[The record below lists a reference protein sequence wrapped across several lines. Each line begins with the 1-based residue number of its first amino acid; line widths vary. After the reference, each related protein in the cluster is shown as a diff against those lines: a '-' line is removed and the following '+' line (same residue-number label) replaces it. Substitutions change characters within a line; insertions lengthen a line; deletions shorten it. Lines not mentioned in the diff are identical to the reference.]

1 MKQKIKF
8 VKRFMSVVVAAVM
21 VFATV
26 AGIGNFFPNIK
37 SEAAT
42 RQTLYICDI
51 KSGGFSANYAGYT
64 RLSIDGNA
72 GNVNRGC
79 GKGSDEYIWVKT
91 TTDPAQAYTRIWS
104 VWQNNSGTSSS
115 LDGYSVERKTGD
127 LNDGVGSKS
136 GYIYIYATKDRNAG
150 DPISSLGIWND
161 TDKKLQY
168 AGGNSGSSLKSQ
180 NAERVENV
188 DSNWNKIDGD
198 LNKNAGGAYIYLYCK
213 RAPYVIPN
221 DIRITFDGEYH
232 RGYVE
237 SKTSGVSIS
246 YDNTGM
252 YQVGSNTTKYAV
264 SKSGMETAYGTFTNT
279 ITDPYG
285 YDKYTKLE
293 DGLWLG
299 VKNTAETATKDDYS
313 YSETDGLTIK
323 SDKQMIL
330 FGTKSGKVMK
340 GQIKAAGD
348 IDVNLA
354 IRSLT
359 ITRNTQGAA
368 ITVNPAEGKTVTITA
383 YGTNNLTSSGAYA
396 AIQKNGSGKLVLTST
411 TKGTINA
418 TAGNNATYGAA
429 GIGGGTDKTLKVVS
443 NIEINGNVIIKARG
457 SQPSNESY
465 AAYGAAGIGSQYNM
479 PVDGIRI
486 SENADVTAIGAN
498 GAAGIGSGAN
508 ADAANIEIAGG
519 IVNATAGSG
528 TIGSKNIGG
537 AGIGSGAY
545 INDEAKLA
553 SGITIS
559 GGTVIATGGDGGA
572 GIGSGSDVEATEIKV
587 TGGVVKKATG
597 GTDAAGVGSGA
608 NAKVSDIMISGGTVT
623 AVGGANGAGIGSG
636 LAGAASDIYISGNVA
651 VTVTAG
657 TDGAGIGSGKNASV
671 DNINIYL
678 EYAGNLSVD
687 GTENGAGIGS
697 GATDTV
703 SEATNINISNTGFI
717 SIRARGNGAGIGA
730 GLNSETRDINIIGE
744 VVETKGKLIVIAA
757 NGPAIGAYAGD
768 VKNVNVLTDATVNLS
783 AENGIAVG
791 ALNGSSASDITIIGD
806 NICGAKAEDVPVL
819 GTVSNSVLFVGKTY
833 EVYGTATIRKS
844 THIKA
849 GTTLELPSSSKLIIP
864 KDVELVV
871 DPQHD
876 DVLPGALVWA
886 ADSDAQLIINGT
898 LTVKGTMAMD
908 SEYGIIVLNG
918 SLNLEENAN
927 IYGKFFMN
935 GKYTGNGVITKGKNQ
950 TPEEGEIAVYLE
962 LDIDDGVT
970 YNAKGNLAENQLI
983 IDESSLEDTA
993 TGTYA
998 INNIVAHD
1006 GFQIT
1011 DILLDGKSIINDSSY
1026 VTKNQETGE
1035 YNVVLSVS
1043 EYRGETIKFAVKAKS
1058 TVESISI
1065 ERFPNK
1071 TAFAKGAEFD
1081 LNGLK
1086 VVKTYKNKKT
1096 APVDIDKELKVTG
1109 YDMNSVSAQT
1119 VTLQYIADDR
1129 YSDDITASYEIT
1141 VFDFA
1146 GLNKGKTTLT
1156 AGGESFVATD
1166 VDNAEHVV
1174 KFALGKNVGDISA
1187 LKDKIRLQVQ
1197 GFTNS
1202 VGQID
1207 FVSSEVVGQNAVEA
1221 TYVADIYVDKAKT
1234 VVIQYTIVI
1243 TQPTLYY
1250 DLAEAAVAVNG
1261 EYTYDG
1267 TQQTPDKENI
1277 EVTIDGAVVPDDQYT
1292 VEYGENVNAGT
1303 GRLTIKGDGIHTTN
1317 SKEATFTIAKAKLTD
1332 IDALV
1337 RSNEFTVQNDV
1348 KHELQIEFG
1357 EIEGLAAD
1365 EYTVSYKKISDQSN
1379 IVANVSNGVI
1389 TTAYDT
1395 SYSKAG
1401 TAEIAVN
1408 VTIKDSAVNYYADS
1422 ELSHSINVTLT
1433 KYVKGTSITI
1443 TSDSDDF
1450 AWDASAGEY
1459 KVTLYKG
1466 EKIWIDAKLNDG
1478 STDVIDY
1485 KVAEGGEEI
1494 AACDGITISALGKGS
1509 AIITASTGKG
1519 ATTKRIAV
1527 TVLPTTRLE
1536 LTGTETYE
1544 KVFGDSA
1551 FTLDVALKDT
1561 ALESKLSALRYVS
1574 ADPEVAAV
1582 DETGKVTIT
1591 GCGETTI
1598 TVTSYTEERAYTSD
1612 EYVVIIKV
1620 KAPHTKHIKDNG
1632 TRVEPTCEKNG
1643 SITYRCT
1650 ECNEVIDTEELK
1662 ATGHTWD
1669 KGKVTTQPTT
1679 KTEGV
1684 KTYTCSVCKKT
1695 RTEPIA
1701 KLQEPTPE
1709 KPTPVKPT
1717 PEKPIVKLIKK
1728 GDVVSDDSK
1737 AAKVQVISTSKKT
1750 VAYKAPVNKKA
1761 KTVSIPA
1768 TVKIRGKKYKVTQ
1781 IAEGAFKNNKKV
1793 TKVTIG
1799 SNVSKISKNAFN
1811 GAIKLKTVTM
1821 GQNVTEIGA
1830 NAFKGCK
1837 KLKTVKLGK
1846 NVKSV
1851 GKSAFYGCK
1860 KLSSVSLDAKLTKIG
1875 DKAFAKCTAIKK
1887 LTIPKKVSRIGSKA
1901 FYGCKKLKTIT
1912 VKSSKLKK
1920 KTVGKSAFTQ
1930 INKKATIKVPKKKVK
1945 AYKTIFKSAGAAKSV
1960 KIKK

>member
-51 KSGGFSANYAGYT
+51 KSGGFSANYTGYT
-64 RLSIDGNA
+64 RLSIDRKA

-79 GKGSDEYIWVKT
+79 GDNGSDDYIWVKT

-115 LDGYSVERKTGD
+115 LDGYSVEKKTGD

-161 TDKKLQY
+161 MDRKLQY
-168 AGGNSGSSLKSQ
+168 AGGNSGSGLTS
-180 NAERVENV
+180 ENQQEV

-299 VKNTAETATKDDYS
+299 VKSTAETATKDDYS

-323 SDKQMIL
+323 SDKEMIL

-359 ITRNTQGAA
+359 IARNTQGAA
-368 ITVNPAEGKTVTITA
+368 VTVNPAEGKTVTITA

-559 GGTVIATGGDGGA
+559 GGTVIATGGDG
-572 GIGSGSDVEATEIKV
+572 
-587 TGGVVKKATG
+587 
-597 GTDAAGVGSGA
+597 
-608 NAKVSDIMISGGTVT
+608 
-623 AVGGANGAGIGSG
+623 
-636 LAGAASDIYISGNVA
+636 
-651 VTVTAG
+651 
-657 TDGAGIGSGKNASV
+657 
-671 DNINIYL
+671 
-678 EYAGNLSVD
+678 
-687 GTENGAGIGS
+687 
-697 GATDTV
+697 
-703 SEATNINISNTGFI
+703 
-717 SIRARGNGAGIGA
+717 GAGIGA

-983 IDESSLEDTA
+983 IDESSLEDTT

-1146 GLNKGKTTLT
+1146 GLNKEKTTLT
-1156 AGGESFVATD
+1156 ACGESFVATD

-1317 SKEATFTIAKAKLTD
+1317 SKEETFTIAKAKLKN

-1433 KYVKGTSITI
+1433 KYVKGTNITI

-1509 AIITASTGKG
+1509 TIITASTGKG

-1527 TVLPTTRLE
+1527 TVLPTIRLE
-1536 LTGTETYE
+1536 LTGTEAYE

-1551 FTLDVALKDT
+1551 FTLDVALKDA

-1643 SITYRCT
+1643 FITYRCT
-1650 ECNEVIDTEELK
+1650 ECNEVMDIEELK
-1662 ATGHTWD
+1662 AIGHTWD

-1695 RTEPIA
+1695 RTESIA
-1701 KLQEPTPE
+1701 KLKEQ
-1709 KPTPVKPT
+1709 TPVNPT
-1717 PEKPIVKLIKK
+1717 PEKPIVKPIKK

-1799 SNVSKISKNAFN
+1799 SNVSKISKNAFS

-1821 GQNVTEIGA
+1821 RQNVTEIGA
-1830 NAFKGCK
+1830 YAFKGCK
-1837 KLKTVKLGK
+1837 VLTGITLPAKT
-1846 NVKSV
+1846 
-1851 GKSAFYGCK
+1851 
-1860 KLSSVSLDAKLTKIG
+1860 TKIG
-1875 DKAFAKCTAIKK
+1875 DQAF
-1887 LTIPKKVSRIGSKA
+1887 S
-1901 FYGCKKLKTIT
+1901 GCKKLKTIT
-1912 VKSSKLKK
+1912 IKSSKITSKK
-1920 KTVGKSAFTQ
+1920 LSKNAFKGIT
-1930 INKKATIKVPKKKVK
+1930 KVTTIKVPKKKVSSYQK
-1945 AYKTIFKSAGAAKSV
+1945 LFKSKGLSSKV
-1960 KIKK
+1960 KVTK

>member
-64 RLSIDGNA
+64 RLSSDGNA

-293 DGLWLG
+293 EGLWLG
-299 VKNTAETATKDDYS
+299 VKSTAETATKDDYS

-323 SDKQMIL
+323 SDKEMIL

-498 GAAGIGSGAN
+498 GAAGIGSG
-508 ADAANIEIAGG
+508 
-519 IVNATAGSG
+519 
-528 TIGSKNIGG
+528 
-537 AGIGSGAY
+537 
-545 INDEAKLA
+545 
-553 SGITIS
+553 
-559 GGTVIATGGDGGA
+559 
-572 GIGSGSDVEATEIKV
+572 SDVEATEIKV

-608 NAKVSDIMISGGTVT
+608 NAKVSYIMISGGTVT
-623 AVGGANGAGIGSG
+623 AVGGAN
-636 LAGAASDIYISGNVA
+636 
-651 VTVTAG
+651 
-657 TDGAGIGSGKNASV
+657 GAGIGSGKNASV

-678 EYAGNLSVD
+678 EYAGNLTVD

-983 IDESSLEDTA
+983 IDESSLEDTT

-1146 GLNKGKTTLT
+1146 GLNQAKTTLT

-1166 VDNAEHVV
+1166 VDNEEHVV

-1197 GFTNS
+1197 GFTNT

-1277 EVTIDGAVVPDDQYT
+1277 EVTINGAVVPDDQYT

-1485 KVAEGGEEI
+1485 KVAEGDEEI

-1551 FTLDVALKDT
+1551 FTLDVALKDA

-1650 ECNEVIDTEELK
+1650 ECNEVMATEELK

-1701 KLQEPTPE
+1701 KLQEPTP
-1709 KPTPVKPT
+1709 VKPT
-1717 PEKPIVKLIKK
+1717 PEKPIVKPLKK

-1781 IAEGAFKNNKKV
+1781 ISEGAFKNNKKV

-1830 NAFKGCK
+1830 YAFKGCK
-1837 KLKTVKLGK
+1837 VLTGITLPAKT
-1846 NVKSV
+1846 
-1851 GKSAFYGCK
+1851 
-1860 KLSSVSLDAKLTKIG
+1860 TKIG
-1875 DKAFAKCTAIKK
+1875 DQAF
-1887 LTIPKKVSRIGSKA
+1887 S
-1901 FYGCKKLKTIT
+1901 GCKKLKTIT
-1912 VKSSKLKK
+1912 IKSSKITSKK
-1920 KTVGKSAFTQ
+1920 LSKNAFKGIT
-1930 INKKATIKVPKKKVK
+1930 KVTTIKVPKKKVSSYQK
-1945 AYKTIFKSAGAAKSV
+1945 LFKSKGLSSKV
-1960 KIKK
+1960 KVTK

>member
-8 VKRFMSVVVAAVM
+8 VKRFMSVVVAATM
-21 VFATV
+21 VFAMV

-51 KSGGFSANYAGYT
+51 KSGGFGANYAGYT

-279 ITDPYG
+279 IADPYG

-299 VKNTAETATKDDYS
+299 VKSTAETATKDDYS

-323 SDKQMIL
+323 SDKEMIL

-608 NAKVSDIMISGGTVT
+608 NAKVSYIMISGGTVT

-657 TDGAGIGSGKNASV
+657 TD
-671 DNINIYL
+671 
-678 EYAGNLSVD
+678 
-687 GTENGAGIGS
+687 
-697 GATDTV
+697 
-703 SEATNINISNTGFI
+703 
-717 SIRARGNGAGIGA
+717 GAGIGA

-983 IDESSLEDTA
+983 IDESSLEDTT

-1146 GLNKGKTTLT
+1146 GLNKEKTTLT

-1509 AIITASTGKG
+1509 TIITASTGKG
-1519 ATTKRIAV
+1519 STTKRIAV

-1536 LTGTETYE
+1536 LTGTEAYE

-1551 FTLDVALKDT
+1551 FTLDVALKDA

-1650 ECNEVIDTEELK
+1650 ECNEVMDIEELK

-1695 RTEPIA
+1695 RTESIA
-1701 KLQEPTPE
+1701 KLKEQ
-1709 KPTPVKPT
+1709 TPVNPT
-1717 PEKPIVKLIKK
+1717 PEKPIVKPIKK

-1799 SNVSKISKNAFN
+1799 SNVSKISKNAFS

-1821 GQNVTEIGA
+1821 RQNVTEIGA
-1830 NAFKGCK
+1830 YAFKGCK
-1837 KLKTVKLGK
+1837 VLTGITLPAKT
-1846 NVKSV
+1846 
-1851 GKSAFYGCK
+1851 
-1860 KLSSVSLDAKLTKIG
+1860 TKIG
-1875 DKAFAKCTAIKK
+1875 DQAF
-1887 LTIPKKVSRIGSKA
+1887 S
-1901 FYGCKKLKTIT
+1901 GCKKLKTIT
-1912 VKSSKLKK
+1912 IKSSKITSKK
-1920 KTVGKSAFTQ
+1920 LSKNAFKGIT
-1930 INKKATIKVPKKKVK
+1930 KVTTIKVPKKKVSSYQK
-1945 AYKTIFKSAGAAKSV
+1945 LFKSKGLSSKV
-1960 KIKK
+1960 KVTK

>member
-1 MKQKIKF
+1 MKQKIEF
-8 VKRFMSVVVAAVM
+8 VKRFMSVVVTAAM
-21 VFATV
+21 VFAMVT
-26 AGIGNFFPNIK
+26 GIGDFFPKIK
-37 SEAAT
+37 SEAAA

-79 GKGSDEYIWVKT
+79 GADAANDYIWVKT
-91 TTDPAQAYTRIWS
+91 TTDPSQAYTRIWS
-104 VWQNNSGTSSS
+104 VWQEGSGTSSS
-115 LDGYSVERKTGD
+115 LDGYSVEKKTGD
-127 LNDGVGSKS
+127 LNNGAGKKS

-150 DPISSLGIWND
+150 APISSLGIWND
-161 TDKKLQY
+161 TDRKLQY
-168 AGGNSGSSLKSQ
+168 AGGNSGSGLTSEYQ
-180 NAERVENV
+180 QDV
-188 DSNWNKIDGD
+188 DSSWTRIDGD
-198 LNKNAGGAYIYLYCK
+198 LNAHAGGAYIYLYCK
-213 RAPYVIPN
+213 RAPYVTPY
-221 DIRITFDGEYH
+221 DSKADFDGEYH
-232 RGYVE
+232 RGYVLTA
-237 SKTSGVSIS
+237 TSGVSIS

-252 YQVGSNTTKYAV
+252 YQVGSNTTKYTV

-285 YDKYTKLE
+285 YGKYTKLE

-299 VKNTAETATKDDYS
+299 VKSTAAAATKDDYS

-340 GQIKAAGD
+340 GQIKAAED
-348 IDVNLA
+348 INVNLA
-354 IRSLT
+354 IRNLT

-368 ITVNPAEGKTVTITA
+368 ILANPAEGRTVTITA
-383 YGTNNLTSSGAYA
+383 YGTNNLTSAGAYA
-396 AIQKNGSGKLVLTST
+396 AVQKNGSGKLVLTST
-411 TKGTINA
+411 TKGIINA

-443 NIEINGNVIIKARG
+443 NIEINGNVIVKAKG
-457 SQPSNESY
+457 SQPSNASY

-486 SENADVTAIGAN
+486 SGNADVTAIGAN

-519 IVNATAGSG
+519 IVNATGGSG
-528 TIGSKNIGG
+528 TIGSKSIGG

-545 INDEAKLA
+545 INDEAKFA
-553 SGITIS
+553 SDITIS
-559 GGTVIATGGDGGA
+559 GGNVTATGGDGGA
-572 GIGSGSDVEATEIKV
+572 GIGSGSDVEAADIKV
-587 TGGVVKKATG
+587 TGGIVTSATG
-597 GTDAAGVGSGA
+597 GADAAGIGSGA
-608 NAKVSDIMISGGTVT
+608 NAKASDVTVSGGTVT
-623 AVGGANGAGIGSG
+623 AVGGSNGAGIGSG
-636 LAGAASDIYISGNVA
+636 LAGAASGITISGNA
-651 VTVTAG
+651 DVTVTAG
-657 TDGAGIGSGKNASV
+657 TDGAGVGSGKNASV
-671 DNINIYL
+671 DTININL
-678 EYAGNLSVD
+678 EDTGKLIVNGA
-687 GTENGAGIGS
+687 ENGAGIGS
-697 GATDTV
+697 GATDAV
-703 SEATNINISNTGFI
+703 SEATNINISNTGSI

-730 GLNSETRDINIIGE
+730 GLNSETSDINITGQDGQTE
-744 VVETKGKLIVIAA
+744 GKLTVIAA
-757 NGPAIGAYAGD
+757 NGPAVGAYAGD

-806 NICGAKAEDVPVL
+806 NICGATAEDVPVL

-849 GTTLELPSSSKLIIP
+849 GTTLELQSASKVIIP
-864 KDVELVV
+864 KGVELVV

-886 ADSDAQLIINGT
+886 PGSDAQLIINGT

-950 TPEEGEIAVYLE
+950 TPEKGEIAVYLE

-983 IDESSLEDTA
+983 IDESSLENSSL
-993 TGTYA
+993 GTYA

-1011 DILLDGKSIINDSSY
+1011 DIQLEGKSIINDSNY
-1026 VTKNQETGE
+1026 VTKNSETGE
-1035 YNVVLSVS
+1035 YNVLLSVS

-1065 ERFPNK
+1065 ERFPSK
-1071 TAFAKGAEFD
+1071 TAFAKGDTFSLD
-1081 LNGLK
+1081 GLK

-1096 APVDIDKELKVTG
+1096 EPVDIDKELKVTG
-1109 YDMNSVSAQT
+1109 YDMNNVSAQT

-1129 YSDDITASYEIT
+1129 YSDDITAFYEIT

-1146 GLNKGKTTLT
+1146 GLNQKKTTLT
-1156 AGGESFVATD
+1156 AGSESFVATK
-1166 VDNAEHVV
+1166 VDNTEHVV
-1174 KFALGKNVGDISA
+1174 EFALDKNVGDISA
-1187 LKDKIRLQVQ
+1187 LKENINLQTQ

-1207 FVSSEVVGQNAVEA
+1207 FVSSEVIGQNAVEA
-1221 TYVADIYVDKAKT
+1221 TYVADIYVDKAQT

-1250 DLAEAAVAVNG
+1250 DLADAEVTVNG

-1267 TQQTPDKENI
+1267 TQQTPDKEDI
-1277 EVTIDGAVVPDDQYT
+1277 EVTINGTVVPEDQYT

-1303 GRLTIKGDGIHTTN
+1303 GKLTIKGDGIHTTN
-1317 SKEATFTIAKAKLTD
+1317 SKEAAFTIAKSKLTD

-1348 KHELQIEFG
+1348 KHELKIEFG
-1357 EIEGLAAD
+1357 EIEGLSAD
-1365 EYTVSYKKISDQSN
+1365 EYTVSYNKVSDQSN
-1379 IVANVSNGVI
+1379 VVTSVANGVI
-1389 TTAYDT
+1389 TTAYNT
-1395 SYSKAG
+1395 SYSTAG
-1401 TAEIAVN
+1401 TAEIAVV
-1408 VTIKDSAVNYYADS
+1408 VTIKDSAVNYYADT
-1422 ELSHSINVTLT
+1422 ELSHSIKVTLT
-1433 KYVKGTSITI
+1433 KYVKGTNITI

-1466 EKIWIDAKLNDG
+1466 EKVWIEAKLNDG

-1485 KVAEGGEEI
+1485 KIEEGGEQI
-1494 AACDGITISALGKGS
+1494 AACDGNSISALGEGS
-1509 AIITASTGKG
+1509 TTITASTGKG

-1527 TVLPTTRLE
+1527 TVLPTTKLE
-1536 LTGTETYE
+1536 LIGTKIYE

-1551 FTLDVALKDT
+1551 FTLDVALKST

-1574 ADPEVAAV
+1574 ADPEVATV
-1582 DETGKVTIT
+1582 DEDGNVTIT
-1591 GCGETTI
+1591 GSGETTI
-1598 TVTSYTEERAYTSD
+1598 TVTSYTEERAYSSG
-1612 EYVVIIKV
+1612 EFVVTIKV
-1620 KAPHTKHIKDNG
+1620 KEPHTKHIKDNG
-1632 TRVEPTCEKNG
+1632 TRVEPTCEENG

-1650 ECNEVIDTEELK
+1650 ECNEVMDIVELK

-1669 KGKVTTQPTT
+1669 EGKVTTQPTT
-1679 KTEGV
+1679 KAEGV
-1684 KTYTCSVCKKT
+1684 KTYTCRVCKKT

-1701 KLQEPTPE
+1701 KLEEPVNPTPVNPTPVNPTPVNPTPE
-1709 KPTPVKPT
+1709 KPTVKP
-1717 PEKPIVKLIKK
+1717 IKK
-1728 GDVVSDDSK
+1728 GDVVSDDNK

-1781 IAEGAFKNNKKV
+1781 IAEGAFKNNKNV

-1811 GAIKLKTVTM
+1811 GAIKLKTITI

-1837 KLKTVKLGK
+1837 VLTSIKLPTKT
-1846 NVKSV
+1846 
-1851 GKSAFYGCK
+1851 
-1860 KLSSVSLDAKLTKIG
+1860 TKIG
-1875 DKAFAKCTAIKK
+1875 DQAF
-1887 LTIPKKVSRIGSKA
+1887 S
-1901 FYGCKKLKTIT
+1901 GCKKLKTIT
-1912 VKSSKLKK
+1912 IKSSKITSKK
-1920 KTVGKSAFTQ
+1920 LSKNAFKGIT
-1930 INKKATIKVPKKKVK
+1930 KVTTIKVPKKKVSSYQK
-1945 AYKTIFKSAGAAKSV
+1945 LFKSKGLSSKV
-1960 KIKK
+1960 KVTK

>member
-8 VKRFMSVVVAAVM
+8 VKRFMSVVVAATM
-21 VFATV
+21 VFAMV

-51 KSGGFSANYAGYT
+51 KSGGFGANYAGYT

-279 ITDPYG
+279 IADPYG

-299 VKNTAETATKDDYS
+299 VKSTAETATKDDYS

-323 SDKQMIL
+323 SDKEMIL

-608 NAKVSDIMISGGTVT
+608 NAKVSYIMISGGTVT

-657 TDGAGIGSGKNASV
+657 TD
-671 DNINIYL
+671 
-678 EYAGNLSVD
+678 
-687 GTENGAGIGS
+687 
-697 GATDTV
+697 
-703 SEATNINISNTGFI
+703 
-717 SIRARGNGAGIGA
+717 GAGIGA

-876 DVLPGALVWA
+876 NVLPGALVWA

-950 TPEEGEIAVYLE
+950 TPEEGEIAVYLD

-983 IDESSLEDTA
+983 IDESSLEDTT

-1166 VDNAEHVV
+1166 VDNEEHVV

-1197 GFTNS
+1197 GFTNT

-1509 AIITASTGKG
+1509 TIITASTGKG
-1519 ATTKRIAV
+1519 TTTKRIAV

-1574 ADPEVAAV
+1574 AAPEVAAV

-1709 KPTPVKPT
+1709 KPIVKP
-1717 PEKPIVKLIKK
+1717 LKK

-1781 IAEGAFKNNKKV
+1781 IAEGAFKNNRKV

-1799 SNVSKISKNAFN
+1799 SNVSKISKNAFS
-1811 GAIKLKTVTM
+1811 GAIKLKTITI
-1821 GQNVTEIGA
+1821 GKNVTEIGA

-1837 KLKTVKLGK
+1837 VLTGITLPAKT
-1846 NVKSV
+1846 
-1851 GKSAFYGCK
+1851 
-1860 KLSSVSLDAKLTKIG
+1860 TKIG
-1875 DKAFAKCTAIKK
+1875 DQAF
-1887 LTIPKKVSRIGSKA
+1887 S
-1901 FYGCKKLKTIT
+1901 GCKKLKTIT
-1912 VKSSKLKK
+1912 IKSSKITSKK
-1920 KTVGKSAFTQ
+1920 LSKNAFKGIT
-1930 INKKATIKVPKKKVK
+1930 KVTTIKVPKKKVSSYQK
-1945 AYKTIFKSAGAAKSV
+1945 LFKSKGLSSKV
-1960 KIKK
+1960 KVTK

>member
-1 MKQKIKF
+1 MKQKIRF
-8 VKRFMSVVVAAVM
+8 VKRFMSVVVATVM

-51 KSGGFSANYAGYT
+51 KSGGFGANYAGYT

-79 GKGSDEYIWVKT
+79 GKGSNDYIWVKT

-104 VWQNNSGTSSS
+104 VWQSDAGTSSS

-537 AGIGSGAY
+537 AGIGSGA
-545 INDEAKLA
+545 
-553 SGITIS
+553 
-559 GGTVIATGGDGGA
+559 
-572 GIGSGSDVEATEIKV
+572 
-587 TGGVVKKATG
+587 
-597 GTDAAGVGSGA
+597 
-608 NAKVSDIMISGGTVT
+608 
-623 AVGGANGAGIGSG
+623 
-636 LAGAASDIYISGNVA
+636 
-651 VTVTAG
+651 
-657 TDGAGIGSGKNASV
+657 
-671 DNINIYL
+671 
-678 EYAGNLSVD
+678 
-687 GTENGAGIGS
+687 
-697 GATDTV
+697 TDTV

-844 THIKA
+844 IHIKA

-983 IDESSLEDTA
+983 IDESSLEDTT

-1509 AIITASTGKG
+1509 TIITASTGKG
-1519 ATTKRIAV
+1519 TTTKRIAV
-1527 TVLPTTRLE
+1527 TVLPATRLE

-1709 KPTPVKPT
+1709 KPIVKP
-1717 PEKPIVKLIKK
+1717 LKK

-1781 IAEGAFKNNKKV
+1781 IAEGAFKNNRKV

-1799 SNVSKISKNAFN
+1799 SNVSKISKNAFS
-1811 GAIKLKTVTM
+1811 GAIKLKTITI
-1821 GQNVTEIGA
+1821 GKNVTEIGA

-1837 KLKTVKLGK
+1837 VLTGITLPAKT
-1846 NVKSV
+1846 
-1851 GKSAFYGCK
+1851 
-1860 KLSSVSLDAKLTKIG
+1860 TKIG
-1875 DKAFAKCTAIKK
+1875 DQAF
-1887 LTIPKKVSRIGSKA
+1887 S
-1901 FYGCKKLKTIT
+1901 GCKKLKTIT
-1912 VKSSKLKK
+1912 IKSSKITSKK
-1920 KTVGKSAFTQ
+1920 LSKNAFKGITK
-1930 INKKATIKVPKKKVK
+1930 ITTIKVPKKKVSSYQK
-1945 AYKTIFKSAGAAKSV
+1945 LFKSKGLSPKV
-1960 KIKK
+1960 KVTK

>member
-64 RLSIDGNA
+64 RLSSDGNA

-293 DGLWLG
+293 EGLWLG
-299 VKNTAETATKDDYS
+299 VKSTAETATKDDYS

-323 SDKQMIL
+323 SDKEMIL

-608 NAKVSDIMISGGTVT
+608 NAKVSYIMISGGTVT
-623 AVGGANGAGIGSG
+623 AVGGA
-636 LAGAASDIYISGNVA
+636 
-651 VTVTAG
+651 
-657 TDGAGIGSGKNASV
+657 
-671 DNINIYL
+671 
-678 EYAGNLSVD
+678 
-687 GTENGAGIGS
+687 
-697 GATDTV
+697 
-703 SEATNINISNTGFI
+703 
-717 SIRARGNGAGIGA
+717 NGAGIGA

-983 IDESSLEDTA
+983 IDESSLEDTT

-1146 GLNKGKTTLT
+1146 GLNQAKTTLT

-1166 VDNAEHVV
+1166 VDNEEHVV

-1197 GFTNS
+1197 GFTNT

-1277 EVTIDGAVVPDDQYT
+1277 EVTINGAVVPDDQYT

-1485 KVAEGGEEI
+1485 KVAEGDEEI

-1551 FTLDVALKDT
+1551 FTLDVALKDA

-1650 ECNEVIDTEELK
+1650 ECNEVMATEELK

-1701 KLQEPTPE
+1701 KLQEPTP
-1709 KPTPVKPT
+1709 VKPT
-1717 PEKPIVKLIKK
+1717 PEKPIVKPLKK

-1781 IAEGAFKNNKKV
+1781 ISEGAFKNNKKV

-1830 NAFKGCK
+1830 YAFKGCK
-1837 KLKTVKLGK
+1837 VLTGITLPAKT
-1846 NVKSV
+1846 
-1851 GKSAFYGCK
+1851 
-1860 KLSSVSLDAKLTKIG
+1860 TKIG
-1875 DKAFAKCTAIKK
+1875 DQAF
-1887 LTIPKKVSRIGSKA
+1887 S
-1901 FYGCKKLKTIT
+1901 GCKKLKTIT
-1912 VKSSKLKK
+1912 IKSSKITSKK
-1920 KTVGKSAFTQ
+1920 LSKNAFKGIT
-1930 INKKATIKVPKKKVK
+1930 KVTTIKVPKKKVSSYQK
-1945 AYKTIFKSAGAAKSV
+1945 LFKSKGLSSKV
-1960 KIKK
+1960 KVTK

>member
-340 GQIKAAGD
+340 GQIKVAGD

-498 GAAGIGSGAN
+498 GAAGIGSGA
-508 ADAANIEIAGG
+508 
-519 IVNATAGSG
+519 
-528 TIGSKNIGG
+528 
-537 AGIGSGAY
+537 Y

-608 NAKVSDIMISGGTVT
+608 NAKVSYIMISGGTVT

-678 EYAGNLSVD
+678 EYA
-687 GTENGAGIGS
+687 
-697 GATDTV
+697 
-703 SEATNINISNTGFI
+703 
-717 SIRARGNGAGIGA
+717 
-730 GLNSETRDINIIGE
+730 
-744 VVETKGKLIVIAA
+744 
-757 NGPAIGAYAGD
+757 
-768 VKNVNVLTDATVNLS
+768 
-783 AENGIAVG
+783 
-791 ALNGSSASDITIIGD
+791 
-806 NICGAKAEDVPVL
+806 
-819 GTVSNSVLFVGKTY
+819 
-833 EVYGTATIRKS
+833 
-844 THIKA
+844 
-849 GTTLELPSSSKLIIP
+849 
-864 KDVELVV
+864 
-871 DPQHD
+871 
-876 DVLPGALVWA
+876 
-886 ADSDAQLIINGT
+886 
-898 LTVKGTMAMD
+898 
-908 SEYGIIVLNG
+908 
-918 SLNLEENAN
+918 
-927 IYGKFFMN
+927 
-935 GKYTGNGVITKGKNQ
+935 
-950 TPEEGEIAVYLE
+950 
-962 LDIDDGVT
+962 
-970 YNAKGNLAENQLI
+970 
-983 IDESSLEDTA
+983 
-993 TGTYA
+993 
-998 INNIVAHD
+998 
-1006 GFQIT
+1006 
-1011 DILLDGKSIINDSSY
+1011 
-1026 VTKNQETGE
+1026 
-1035 YNVVLSVS
+1035 
-1043 EYRGETIKFAVKAKS
+1043 
-1058 TVESISI
+1058 
-1065 ERFPNK
+1065 
-1071 TAFAKGAEFD
+1071 
-1081 LNGLK
+1081 
-1086 VVKTYKNKKT
+1086 
-1096 APVDIDKELKVTG
+1096 
-1109 YDMNSVSAQT
+1109 
-1119 VTLQYIADDR
+1119 
-1129 YSDDITASYEIT
+1129 
-1141 VFDFA
+1141 
-1146 GLNKGKTTLT
+1146 
-1156 AGGESFVATD
+1156 
-1166 VDNAEHVV
+1166 
-1174 KFALGKNVGDISA
+1174 
-1187 LKDKIRLQVQ
+1187 
-1197 GFTNS
+1197 
-1202 VGQID
+1202 
-1207 FVSSEVVGQNAVEA
+1207 
-1221 TYVADIYVDKAKT
+1221 
-1234 VVIQYTIVI
+1234 
-1243 TQPTLYY
+1243 
-1250 DLAEAAVAVNG
+1250 
-1261 EYTYDG
+1261 
-1267 TQQTPDKENI
+1267 
-1277 EVTIDGAVVPDDQYT
+1277 
-1292 VEYGENVNAGT
+1292 
-1303 GRLTIKGDGIHTTN
+1303 
-1317 SKEATFTIAKAKLTD
+1317 
-1332 IDALV
+1332 
-1337 RSNEFTVQNDV
+1337 
-1348 KHELQIEFG
+1348 
-1357 EIEGLAAD
+1357 
-1365 EYTVSYKKISDQSN
+1365 
-1379 IVANVSNGVI
+1379 
-1389 TTAYDT
+1389 
-1395 SYSKAG
+1395 
-1401 TAEIAVN
+1401 
-1408 VTIKDSAVNYYADS
+1408 
-1422 ELSHSINVTLT
+1422 
-1433 KYVKGTSITI
+1433 
-1443 TSDSDDF
+1443 
-1450 AWDASAGEY
+1450 
-1459 KVTLYKG
+1459 
-1466 EKIWIDAKLNDG
+1466 
-1478 STDVIDY
+1478 
-1485 KVAEGGEEI
+1485 
-1494 AACDGITISALGKGS
+1494 
-1509 AIITASTGKG
+1509 
-1519 ATTKRIAV
+1519 
-1527 TVLPTTRLE
+1527 
-1536 LTGTETYE
+1536 
-1544 KVFGDSA
+1544 
-1551 FTLDVALKDT
+1551 
-1561 ALESKLSALRYVS
+1561 
-1574 ADPEVAAV
+1574 
-1582 DETGKVTIT
+1582 
-1591 GCGETTI
+1591 
-1598 TVTSYTEERAYTSD
+1598 
-1612 EYVVIIKV
+1612 
-1620 KAPHTKHIKDNG
+1620 
-1632 TRVEPTCEKNG
+1632 
-1643 SITYRCT
+1643 
-1650 ECNEVIDTEELK
+1650 
-1662 ATGHTWD
+1662 
-1669 KGKVTTQPTT
+1669 
-1679 KTEGV
+1679 
-1684 KTYTCSVCKKT
+1684 
-1695 RTEPIA
+1695 
-1701 KLQEPTPE
+1701 
-1709 KPTPVKPT
+1709 
-1717 PEKPIVKLIKK
+1717 
-1728 GDVVSDDSK
+1728 
-1737 AAKVQVISTSKKT
+1737 
-1750 VAYKAPVNKKA
+1750 
-1761 KTVSIPA
+1761 
-1768 TVKIRGKKYKVTQ
+1768 
-1781 IAEGAFKNNKKV
+1781 
-1793 TKVTIG
+1793 
-1799 SNVSKISKNAFN
+1799 
-1811 GAIKLKTVTM
+1811 
-1821 GQNVTEIGA
+1821 
-1830 NAFKGCK
+1830 
-1837 KLKTVKLGK
+1837 
-1846 NVKSV
+1846 
-1851 GKSAFYGCK
+1851 
-1860 KLSSVSLDAKLTKIG
+1860 
-1875 DKAFAKCTAIKK
+1875 
-1887 LTIPKKVSRIGSKA
+1887 
-1901 FYGCKKLKTIT
+1901 
-1912 VKSSKLKK
+1912 
-1920 KTVGKSAFTQ
+1920 
-1930 INKKATIKVPKKKVK
+1930 
-1945 AYKTIFKSAGAAKSV
+1945 
-1960 KIKK
+1960 

>member
-64 RLSIDGNA
+64 RLSTDGNA

-115 LDGYSVERKTGD
+115 LDGYSVEKKTGD

-213 RAPYVIPN
+213 RAPYVTPN

-299 VKNTAETATKDDYS
+299 VKSTAETATKDDYS

-323 SDKQMIL
+323 SDKEMIL

-429 GIGGGTDKTLKVVS
+429 GIG
-443 NIEINGNVIIKARG
+443 
-457 SQPSNESY
+457 
-465 AAYGAAGIGSQYNM
+465 
-479 PVDGIRI
+479 
-486 SENADVTAIGAN
+486 
-498 GAAGIGSGAN
+498 SGAN
-508 ADAANIEIAGG
+508 ADVANIEIAGG

-608 NAKVSDIMISGGTVT
+608 NAKVSYIMISGGTVT

-651 VTVTAG
+651 VMVTAG

-671 DNINIYL
+671 DNININL

-730 GLNSETRDINIIGE
+730 GLNSETSDINITGE
-744 VVETKGKLIVIAA
+744 VGETKGKLIVIAA

-864 KDVELVV
+864 KGVELVV

-876 DVLPGALVWA
+876 DALPGALVWA

-983 IDESSLEDTA
+983 IDESSLEDTT

-1166 VDNAEHVV
+1166 VDNEEHVV

-1197 GFTNS
+1197 GFTNT

-1717 PEKPIVKLIKK
+1717 PEKPIVKPIKK

-1837 KLKTVKLGK
+1837 VLTGITLPAKT
-1846 NVKSV
+1846 
-1851 GKSAFYGCK
+1851 
-1860 KLSSVSLDAKLTKIG
+1860 TKIG
-1875 DKAFAKCTAIKK
+1875 DQAF
-1887 LTIPKKVSRIGSKA
+1887 S
-1901 FYGCKKLKTIT
+1901 GCKKLKTIT
-1912 VKSSKLKK
+1912 IKSSKITSKK
-1920 KTVGKSAFTQ
+1920 LSKNAFKGIT
-1930 INKKATIKVPKKKVK
+1930 KVTTIKVPKKKVSSYQK
-1945 AYKTIFKSAGAAKSV
+1945 LFKSKGLSSKV
-1960 KIKK
+1960 KVTK

>member
-64 RLSIDGNA
+64 RLSSDGNA

-293 DGLWLG
+293 EGLWLG
-299 VKNTAETATKDDYS
+299 VKSTAETATKDDYS

-323 SDKQMIL
+323 SDKEMIL

-608 NAKVSDIMISGGTVT
+608 NAKVSYIMISGGTVT

-678 EYAGNLSVD
+678 EYAGNLTVD

-983 IDESSLEDTA
+983 IDESSLEDTT

-1146 GLNKGKTTLT
+1146 GLNQAKTTPT

-1166 VDNAEHVV
+1166 VDNEEHVV

-1197 GFTNS
+1197 GFTNT

-1317 SKEATFTIAKAKLTD
+1317 SKEETFTIAKAKLTD

-1717 PEKPIVKLIKK
+1717 PEKPIVKPIKK

-1837 KLKTVKLGK
+1837 VLTGITLPAKT
-1846 NVKSV
+1846 
-1851 GKSAFYGCK
+1851 
-1860 KLSSVSLDAKLTKIG
+1860 TKIG
-1875 DKAFAKCTAIKK
+1875 DQAF
-1887 LTIPKKVSRIGSKA
+1887 S
-1901 FYGCKKLKTIT
+1901 GCKKLKTIT
-1912 VKSSKLKK
+1912 IKSSKITSKK
-1920 KTVGKSAFTQ
+1920 LSKNAFKGIT
-1930 INKKATIKVPKKKVK
+1930 KVTTIKVPKKKVSSYQK
-1945 AYKTIFKSAGAAKSV
+1945 LFKSKGLSSKV
-1960 KIKK
+1960 KVTK

>member
-8 VKRFMSVVVAAVM
+8 VKRFMSVVVAATM
-21 VFATV
+21 VFAMVT
-26 AGIGNFFPNIK
+26 GIGDFFPNIK
-37 SEAAT
+37 SEAAA

-64 RLSIDGNA
+64 RLSIDRNA

-115 LDGYSVERKTGD
+115 LDGYSVEKKTGD

-213 RAPYVIPN
+213 RAPYVTPN

-279 ITDPYG
+279 IADPYG

-299 VKNTAETATKDDYS
+299 VKSTAETATKDDYS
-313 YSETDGLTIK
+313 YSEADGLTIK
-323 SDKQMIL
+323 SDKEMIL

-486 SENADVTAIGAN
+486 SGNADVTAIGAN

-537 AGIGSGAY
+537 AVFGSGSFFNY
-545 INDEAKLA
+545 YAKLD
-553 SGITIS
+553 SCFTFSVGY
-559 GGTVIATGGDGGA
+559 VIAIGGYGGA

-608 NAKVSDIMISGGTVT
+608 NAKVSYIMISGGTVT

-636 LAGAASDIYISGNVA
+636 
-651 VTVTAG
+651 
-657 TDGAGIGSGKNASV
+657 KNASV

-678 EYAGNLSVD
+678 GYAGNLSVD

-730 GLNSETRDINIIGE
+730 GLNSETSDINITGE
-744 VVETKGKLIVIAA
+744 VGETKGKLIVIAA

-783 AENGIAVG
+783 AVNGIAVG

-806 NICGAKAEDVPVL
+806 NICGEKAEDVPVL

-833 EVYGTATIRKS
+833 EIYGTATIRKS

-864 KDVELVV
+864 KGVELVV

-983 IDESSLEDTA
+983 IDESSLEDTT

-1146 GLNKGKTTLT
+1146 GLNKEKTTLT

-1174 KFALGKNVGDISA
+1174 KFALDKNVGDISA

-1250 DLAEAAVAVNG
+1250 DLAEAAVVVNG

-1317 SKEATFTIAKAKLTD
+1317 SKEETFTIAKAKLKN

-1433 KYVKGTSITI
+1433 KYVKGTNITI

-1509 AIITASTGKG
+1509 TIITASTGKG

-1536 LTGTETYE
+1536 LTGTEAYE

-1551 FTLDVALKDT
+1551 FTLDVALKDA

-1650 ECNEVIDTEELK
+1650 ECNEIVDTEELK
-1662 ATGHTWD
+1662 ATGHRWD
-1669 KGKVTTQPTT
+1669 EGQVTTQPTT

-1695 RTEPIA
+1695 KTESIA
-1701 KLQEPTPE
+1701 KLEEPAQENQKPVTPTAHE
-1709 KPTPVKPT
+1709 KPTVKP
-1717 PEKPIVKLIKK
+1717 IKK

-1737 AAKVQVISTSKKT
+1737 AAKGSG
-1750 VAYKAPVNKKA
+1750 YKHIQEN
-1761 KTVSIPA
+1761 SCI
-1768 TVKIRGKKYKVTQ
+1768 
-1781 IAEGAFKNNKKV
+1781 
-1793 TKVTIG
+1793 
-1799 SNVSKISKNAFN
+1799 
-1811 GAIKLKTVTM
+1811 
-1821 GQNVTEIGA
+1821 
-1830 NAFKGCK
+1830 
-1837 KLKTVKLGK
+1837 
-1846 NVKSV
+1846 
-1851 GKSAFYGCK
+1851 
-1860 KLSSVSLDAKLTKIG
+1860 
-1875 DKAFAKCTAIKK
+1875 
-1887 LTIPKKVSRIGSKA
+1887 
-1901 FYGCKKLKTIT
+1901 
-1912 VKSSKLKK
+1912 
-1920 KTVGKSAFTQ
+1920 
-1930 INKKATIKVPKKKVK
+1930 
-1945 AYKTIFKSAGAAKSV
+1945 
-1960 KIKK
+1960 

>member
-8 VKRFMSVVVAAVM
+8 VKRFMSVVVAATM
-21 VFATV
+21 VFAMV

-51 KSGGFSANYAGYT
+51 KSGGFGANYAGYT

-279 ITDPYG
+279 IADPYG

-299 VKNTAETATKDDYS
+299 VKSTAETATKDDYS

-323 SDKQMIL
+323 SDKEMIL

-498 GAAGIGSGAN
+498 GAAGIGSG
-508 ADAANIEIAGG
+508 
-519 IVNATAGSG
+519 
-528 TIGSKNIGG
+528 
-537 AGIGSGAY
+537 
-545 INDEAKLA
+545 
-553 SGITIS
+553 
-559 GGTVIATGGDGGA
+559 
-572 GIGSGSDVEATEIKV
+572 
-587 TGGVVKKATG
+587 
-597 GTDAAGVGSGA
+597 
-608 NAKVSDIMISGGTVT
+608 
-623 AVGGANGAGIGSG
+623 

-678 EYAGNLSVD
+678 EYAGNLTVD

-876 DVLPGALVWA
+876 NVLPGALVWA

-898 LTVKGTMAMD
+898 LTVKGTMTMD

-1303 GRLTIKGDGIHTTN
+1303 GRLMIKGDGIHTTN

-1527 TVLPTTRLE
+1527 TVLPPTRLA
-1536 LTGTETYE
+1536 LTGTETKE
-1544 KVFGDSA
+1544 QVFGDSA

-1650 ECNEVIDTEELK
+1650 ECNEVMDIEELK

-1701 KLQEPTPE
+1701 KLKEQTPVN
-1709 KPTPVKPT
+1709 PTPVKPT
-1717 PEKPIVKLIKK
+1717 PEKPIVKPIKK

-1768 TVKIRGKKYKVTQ
+1768 AVKIRGKKYKVTQ

-1799 SNVSKISKNAFN
+1799 SNVSKISKNAFS

-1830 NAFKGCK
+1830 YAFKGCK
-1837 KLKTVKLGK
+1837 VLTGITLPAKT
-1846 NVKSV
+1846 
-1851 GKSAFYGCK
+1851 
-1860 KLSSVSLDAKLTKIG
+1860 TKIG
-1875 DKAFAKCTAIKK
+1875 DQAF
-1887 LTIPKKVSRIGSKA
+1887 S
-1901 FYGCKKLKTIT
+1901 GCKKLKTIT
-1912 VKSSKLKK
+1912 IKSSKITSKK
-1920 KTVGKSAFTQ
+1920 LSKNAFKGIT
-1930 INKKATIKVPKKKVK
+1930 KVTTIKVPKKKVSSYQK
-1945 AYKTIFKSAGAAKSV
+1945 LFKSKGLSSKV
-1960 KIKK
+1960 KVTK

>member
-64 RLSIDGNA
+64 RLSSDGNA

-293 DGLWLG
+293 EGLWLG
-299 VKNTAETATKDDYS
+299 VKSTAETATKDDYS

-323 SDKQMIL
+323 SDKEMIL

-587 TGGVVKKATG
+587 T
-597 GTDAAGVGSGA
+597 
-608 NAKVSDIMISGGTVT
+608 
-623 AVGGANGAGIGSG
+623 
-636 LAGAASDIYISGNVA
+636 
-651 VTVTAG
+651 AG
-657 TDGAGIGSGKNASV
+657 TD
-671 DNINIYL
+671 
-678 EYAGNLSVD
+678 
-687 GTENGAGIGS
+687 GAGIGS

-876 DVLPGALVWA
+876 NVLPGALVWA

-983 IDESSLEDTA
+983 IDESSLEDTT

-1509 AIITASTGKG
+1509 TIITASTGKG
-1519 ATTKRIAV
+1519 STTKRIAV

-1544 KVFGDSA
+1544 KVFGDGA

-1582 DETGKVTIT
+1582 DETGKVTIM

-1701 KLQEPTPE
+1701 KLQEPTP
-1709 KPTPVKPT
+1709 VKPT
-1717 PEKPIVKLIKK
+1717 PEKPIVKPIKK

-1830 NAFKGCK
+1830 YAFKGCK
-1837 KLKTVKLGK
+1837 VLTGITLPAKT
-1846 NVKSV
+1846 
-1851 GKSAFYGCK
+1851 
-1860 KLSSVSLDAKLTKIG
+1860 TKIG
-1875 DKAFAKCTAIKK
+1875 DQAF
-1887 LTIPKKVSRIGSKA
+1887 S
-1901 FYGCKKLKTIT
+1901 GCKKLKTIT
-1912 VKSSKLKK
+1912 IKSSKITSKK
-1920 KTVGKSAFTQ
+1920 LSKNAFKGIT
-1930 INKKATIKVPKKKVK
+1930 KVTTIKVPKKKVSSYQK
-1945 AYKTIFKSAGAAKSV
+1945 LFKSKGLSSKV
-1960 KIKK
+1960 KVTK

>member
-8 VKRFMSVVVAAVM
+8 VKRFMSVVVVAVI

-37 SEAAT
+37 SEAAA

-64 RLSIDGNA
+64 RLSIDRNA

-79 GKGSDEYIWVKT
+79 GKGSNDYIWVKT

-104 VWQNNSGTSSS
+104 VWQSNAGTSSS

-213 RAPYVIPN
+213 RAPYVTPN

-279 ITDPYG
+279 IADPYG

-299 VKNTAETATKDDYS
+299 VKSTAETATKDDYS
-313 YSETDGLTIK
+313 YSEADGLTIK
-323 SDKQMIL
+323 SDKEMIL

-486 SENADVTAIGAN
+486 SGNADVTAIGAN
-498 GAAGIGSGAN
+498 GA
-508 ADAANIEIAGG
+508 
-519 IVNATAGSG
+519 
-528 TIGSKNIGG
+528 
-537 AGIGSGAY
+537 
-545 INDEAKLA
+545 
-553 SGITIS
+553 
-559 GGTVIATGGDGGA
+559 A

-608 NAKVSDIMISGGTVT
+608 NAKVSYIMISGGTVT

-678 EYAGNLSVD
+678 EYAGNLTVD

-876 DVLPGALVWA
+876 DVLPGVLVWA

-983 IDESSLEDTA
+983 IDESSLEDTT

-1146 GLNKGKTTLT
+1146 GLNQGKTTLT

-1166 VDNAEHVV
+1166 VDNEEHVV
-1174 KFALGKNVGDISA
+1174 KFALDKNVGDISA

-1250 DLAEAAVAVNG
+1250 DLAEAVVAVNG

-1317 SKEATFTIAKAKLTD
+1317 SKEETFTIAKAKLKN

-1509 AIITASTGKG
+1509 TIITASTGKG

-1551 FTLDVALKDT
+1551 I
-1561 ALESKLSALRYVS
+1561 Y
-1574 ADPEVAAV
+1574 
-1582 DETGKVTIT
+1582 T
-1591 GCGETTI
+1591 GCG
-1598 TVTSYTEERAYTSD
+1598 
-1612 EYVVIIKV
+1612 
-1620 KAPHTKHIKDNG
+1620 
-1632 TRVEPTCEKNG
+1632 
-1643 SITYRCT
+1643 
-1650 ECNEVIDTEELK
+1650 
-1662 ATGHTWD
+1662 
-1669 KGKVTTQPTT
+1669 
-1679 KTEGV
+1679 
-1684 KTYTCSVCKKT
+1684 
-1695 RTEPIA
+1695 
-1701 KLQEPTPE
+1701 
-1709 KPTPVKPT
+1709 
-1717 PEKPIVKLIKK
+1717 
-1728 GDVVSDDSK
+1728 
-1737 AAKVQVISTSKKT
+1737 
-1750 VAYKAPVNKKA
+1750 
-1761 KTVSIPA
+1761 
-1768 TVKIRGKKYKVTQ
+1768 
-1781 IAEGAFKNNKKV
+1781 
-1793 TKVTIG
+1793 
-1799 SNVSKISKNAFN
+1799 
-1811 GAIKLKTVTM
+1811 
-1821 GQNVTEIGA
+1821 
-1830 NAFKGCK
+1830 FKGY
-1837 KLKTVKLGK
+1837 
-1846 NVKSV
+1846 
-1851 GKSAFYGCK
+1851 SA
-1860 KLSSVSLDAKLTKIG
+1860 
-1875 DKAFAKCTAIKK
+1875 
-1887 LTIPKKVSRIGSKA
+1887 
-1901 FYGCKKLKTIT
+1901 
-1912 VKSSKLKK
+1912 
-1920 KTVGKSAFTQ
+1920 
-1930 INKKATIKVPKKKVK
+1930 
-1945 AYKTIFKSAGAAKSV
+1945 
-1960 KIKK
+1960 

>member
-64 RLSIDGNA
+64 RLSSDGNA

-429 GIGGGTDKTLKVVS
+429 GIG
-443 NIEINGNVIIKARG
+443 
-457 SQPSNESY
+457 
-465 AAYGAAGIGSQYNM
+465 SQYNM

-508 ADAANIEIAGG
+508 GDAANIEIAGG

-559 GGTVIATGGDGGA
+559 GGTVIATGGDG
-572 GIGSGSDVEATEIKV
+572 IGSGSDVEATEIKV

-608 NAKVSDIMISGGTVT
+608 NAKVSYIMISGGTVT

-678 EYAGNLSVD
+678 EYAGNLTVD

-876 DVLPGALVWA
+876 NVLPGALVWA

-983 IDESSLEDTA
+983 IDESSLEDTT

-1509 AIITASTGKG
+1509 TIITASTGKG
-1519 ATTKRIAV
+1519 STTKRIAV

-1544 KVFGDSA
+1544 KVFGDGA

-1582 DETGKVTIT
+1582 DETGKVTIM

-1701 KLQEPTPE
+1701 KLQEPTP
-1709 KPTPVKPT
+1709 VKPT
-1717 PEKPIVKLIKK
+1717 PEKPIVKPIKK

-1830 NAFKGCK
+1830 YAFKGCK
-1837 KLKTVKLGK
+1837 VLTGITLPAKT
-1846 NVKSV
+1846 
-1851 GKSAFYGCK
+1851 
-1860 KLSSVSLDAKLTKIG
+1860 TKIG
-1875 DKAFAKCTAIKK
+1875 DQAF
-1887 LTIPKKVSRIGSKA
+1887 S
-1901 FYGCKKLKTIT
+1901 GCKKLKTIT
-1912 VKSSKLKK
+1912 IKSSKITSKK
-1920 KTVGKSAFTQ
+1920 LSKNAFKGIT
-1930 INKKATIKVPKKKVK
+1930 KVTTIKVPKKKVSSYQK
-1945 AYKTIFKSAGAAKSV
+1945 LFKSKGLSSKV
-1960 KIKK
+1960 KVTK

>member
-1 MKQKIKF
+1 M
-8 VKRFMSVVVAAVM
+8 
-21 VFATV
+21 
-26 AGIGNFFPNIK
+26 
-37 SEAAT
+37 
-42 RQTLYICDI
+42 
-51 KSGGFSANYAGYT
+51 
-64 RLSIDGNA
+64 
-72 GNVNRGC
+72 
-79 GKGSDEYIWVKT
+79 
-91 TTDPAQAYTRIWS
+91 
-104 VWQNNSGTSSS
+104 
-115 LDGYSVERKTGD
+115 
-127 LNDGVGSKS
+127 
-136 GYIYIYATKDRNAG
+136 
-150 DPISSLGIWND
+150 
-161 TDKKLQY
+161 
-168 AGGNSGSSLKSQ
+168 
-180 NAERVENV
+180 
-188 DSNWNKIDGD
+188 
-198 LNKNAGGAYIYLYCK
+198 
-213 RAPYVIPN
+213 IPN

-279 ITDPYG
+279 IADPYG

-299 VKNTAETATKDDYS
+299 VKSTAETATKDDYS

-323 SDKQMIL
+323 SDKEMIL
-330 FGTKSGKVMK
+330 FGTISGKVMK

-608 NAKVSDIMISGGTVT
+608 NAKVSYIMISGGTVT
-623 AVGGANGAGIGSG
+623 AVGRAN
-636 LAGAASDIYISGNVA
+636 
-651 VTVTAG
+651 
-657 TDGAGIGSGKNASV
+657 GAGIGSGKNASV

-983 IDESSLEDTA
+983 IDESSLEDTT

-1011 DILLDGKSIINDSSY
+1011 DILLDGKSIINDRQLCY
-1026 VTKNQETGE
+1026 K
-1035 YNVVLSVS
+1035 
-1043 EYRGETIKFAVKAKS
+1043 
-1058 TVESISI
+1058 ESGNRRVQCSI
-1065 ERFPNK
+1065 
-1071 TAFAKGAEFD
+1071 
-1081 LNGLK
+1081 
-1086 VVKTYKNKKT
+1086 
-1096 APVDIDKELKVTG
+1096 I
-1109 YDMNSVSAQT
+1109 
-1119 VTLQYIADDR
+1119 
-1129 YSDDITASYEIT
+1129 
-1141 VFDFA
+1141 
-1146 GLNKGKTTLT
+1146 
-1156 AGGESFVATD
+1156 
-1166 VDNAEHVV
+1166 
-1174 KFALGKNVGDISA
+1174 
-1187 LKDKIRLQVQ
+1187 
-1197 GFTNS
+1197 
-1202 VGQID
+1202 
-1207 FVSSEVVGQNAVEA
+1207 
-1221 TYVADIYVDKAKT
+1221 
-1234 VVIQYTIVI
+1234 
-1243 TQPTLYY
+1243 
-1250 DLAEAAVAVNG
+1250 
-1261 EYTYDG
+1261 
-1267 TQQTPDKENI
+1267 
-1277 EVTIDGAVVPDDQYT
+1277 
-1292 VEYGENVNAGT
+1292 
-1303 GRLTIKGDGIHTTN
+1303 GI
-1317 SKEATFTIAKAKLTD
+1317 
-1332 IDALV
+1332 
-1337 RSNEFTVQNDV
+1337 
-1348 KHELQIEFG
+1348 
-1357 EIEGLAAD
+1357 
-1365 EYTVSYKKISDQSN
+1365 
-1379 IVANVSNGVI
+1379 
-1389 TTAYDT
+1389 
-1395 SYSKAG
+1395 
-1401 TAEIAVN
+1401 
-1408 VTIKDSAVNYYADS
+1408 
-1422 ELSHSINVTLT
+1422 
-1433 KYVKGTSITI
+1433 
-1443 TSDSDDF
+1443 
-1450 AWDASAGEY
+1450 
-1459 KVTLYKG
+1459 
-1466 EKIWIDAKLNDG
+1466 
-1478 STDVIDY
+1478 
-1485 KVAEGGEEI
+1485 
-1494 AACDGITISALGKGS
+1494 
-1509 AIITASTGKG
+1509 
-1519 ATTKRIAV
+1519 
-1527 TVLPTTRLE
+1527 
-1536 LTGTETYE
+1536 
-1544 KVFGDSA
+1544 
-1551 FTLDVALKDT
+1551 
-1561 ALESKLSALRYVS
+1561 
-1574 ADPEVAAV
+1574 
-1582 DETGKVTIT
+1582 
-1591 GCGETTI
+1591 
-1598 TVTSYTEERAYTSD
+1598 
-1612 EYVVIIKV
+1612 
-1620 KAPHTKHIKDNG
+1620 
-1632 TRVEPTCEKNG
+1632 
-1643 SITYRCT
+1643 
-1650 ECNEVIDTEELK
+1650 
-1662 ATGHTWD
+1662 
-1669 KGKVTTQPTT
+1669 
-1679 KTEGV
+1679 
-1684 KTYTCSVCKKT
+1684 
-1695 RTEPIA
+1695 
-1701 KLQEPTPE
+1701 
-1709 KPTPVKPT
+1709 
-1717 PEKPIVKLIKK
+1717 
-1728 GDVVSDDSK
+1728 
-1737 AAKVQVISTSKKT
+1737 
-1750 VAYKAPVNKKA
+1750 
-1761 KTVSIPA
+1761 
-1768 TVKIRGKKYKVTQ
+1768 
-1781 IAEGAFKNNKKV
+1781 
-1793 TKVTIG
+1793 
-1799 SNVSKISKNAFN
+1799 
-1811 GAIKLKTVTM
+1811 
-1821 GQNVTEIGA
+1821 
-1830 NAFKGCK
+1830 
-1837 KLKTVKLGK
+1837 
-1846 NVKSV
+1846 
-1851 GKSAFYGCK
+1851 
-1860 KLSSVSLDAKLTKIG
+1860 
-1875 DKAFAKCTAIKK
+1875 
-1887 LTIPKKVSRIGSKA
+1887 
-1901 FYGCKKLKTIT
+1901 
-1912 VKSSKLKK
+1912 
-1920 KTVGKSAFTQ
+1920 
-1930 INKKATIKVPKKKVK
+1930 
-1945 AYKTIFKSAGAAKSV
+1945 
-1960 KIKK
+1960 

>member
-1 MKQKIKF
+1 
-8 VKRFMSVVVAAVM
+8 MSVVVAATM
-21 VFATV
+21 VFAMVT
-26 AGIGNFFPNIK
+26 GIGDFFPNIK
-37 SEAAT
+37 SEAAA

-64 RLSIDGNA
+64 RLSIDRNA

-79 GKGSDEYIWVKT
+79 GKGSNDYIWVKT

-136 GYIYIYATKDRNAG
+136 GYIYVYATKDRNAG
-150 DPISSLGIWND
+150 DPISSLGIWN
-161 TDKKLQY
+161 TDDRKLQY
-168 AGGNSGSSLKSQ
+168 AGGNSGSGLTS
-180 NAERVENV
+180 ENQQEV

-221 DIRITFDGEYH
+221 DIRLNFDGEYH

-279 ITDPYG
+279 IADPYG

-299 VKNTAETATKDDYS
+299 VKSTAETATKDDYS

-323 SDKQMIL
+323 SDKEMIL

-572 GIGSGSDVEATEIKV
+572 GIGSG
-587 TGGVVKKATG
+587 
-597 GTDAAGVGSGA
+597 
-608 NAKVSDIMISGGTVT
+608 
-623 AVGGANGAGIGSG
+623 
-636 LAGAASDIYISGNVA
+636 
-651 VTVTAG
+651 
-657 TDGAGIGSGKNASV
+657 KNASV

-678 EYAGNLSVD
+678 GYAGNLSVD

-730 GLNSETRDINIIGE
+730 GLNSETSDINITGE
-744 VVETKGKLIVIAA
+744 VGETKGKLIVIAA

-783 AENGIAVG
+783 AVNGIAVG

-806 NICGAKAEDVPVL
+806 NICGEKAEDVPVL

-833 EVYGTATIRKS
+833 EIYGTATIRKS

-864 KDVELVV
+864 KGVELVV

-983 IDESSLEDTA
+983 IDESSLEDTT

-1146 GLNKGKTTLT
+1146 GLNKEKTTLT

-1174 KFALGKNVGDISA
+1174 KFALDKNVGDISA

-1250 DLAEAAVAVNG
+1250 DLAEAAVVVNG

-1317 SKEATFTIAKAKLTD
+1317 SKEETFTIAKAKLKN

-1509 AIITASTGKG
+1509 TIITASTGKG

-1620 KAPHTKHIKDNG
+1620 KAPHTQHIKDNG

-1650 ECNEVIDTEELK
+1650 ECNEIVDTEELK
-1662 ATGHTWD
+1662 ATGHKWD
-1669 KGKVTTQPTT
+1669 EGQVTTQPTT

-1695 RTEPIA
+1695 KTESIA
-1701 KLQEPTPE
+1701 KLEEPTPVEPAPTNPTPVTPTTPE
-1709 KPTPVKPT
+1709 KPTVKPVKN
-1717 PEKPIVKLIKK
+1717 
-1728 GDVVSDDSK
+1728 GDVITDDSK

-1768 TVKIRGKKYKVTQ
+1768 TVKIRGTKYKVTQ

-1799 SNVSKISKNAFN
+1799 SNVSKISKNAFS
-1811 GAIKLKTVTM
+1811 GAAKLKTITI
-1821 GQNVTEIGA
+1821 GKNVTEIGA
-1830 NAFKGCK
+1830 YAFKGCK
-1837 KLKTVKLGK
+1837 VLTGITLPAKT
-1846 NVKSV
+1846 
-1851 GKSAFYGCK
+1851 
-1860 KLSSVSLDAKLTKIG
+1860 TKIG
-1875 DKAFAKCTAIKK
+1875 DQAF
-1887 LTIPKKVSRIGSKA
+1887 S
-1901 FYGCKKLKTIT
+1901 GCKKLKTIT
-1912 VKSSKLKK
+1912 IKSSKITSKK
-1920 KTVGKSAFTQ
+1920 LSKNAFKGIT
-1930 INKKATIKVPKKKVK
+1930 KVTTIKVPKKKVSSYQK
-1945 AYKTIFKSAGAAKSV
+1945 LFKSKGLSSKV
-1960 KIKK
+1960 KVTK

>member
-8 VKRFMSVVVAAVM
+8 VKRFMSVVVAATM
-21 VFATV
+21 VFAMVT
-26 AGIGNFFPNIK
+26 GIGDFFPNIK
-37 SEAAT
+37 SEAAA

-79 GKGSDEYIWVKT
+79 GKGSNDYIWVKT

-104 VWQNNSGTSSS
+104 VWQSDAGTSSS

-136 GYIYIYATKDRNAG
+136 GYIYVYATKDRNAG
-150 DPISSLGIWND
+150 DPISSFGIWN
-161 TDKKLQY
+161 TDDRKLQY
-168 AGGNSGSSLKSQ
+168 AGGNSGSGLTSEYQ
-180 NAERVENV
+180 QEV

-279 ITDPYG
+279 IADPYG

-299 VKNTAETATKDDYS
+299 VKSTAETATKDDYS

-323 SDKQMIL
+323 SDKEMIL

-429 GIGGGTDKTLKVVS
+429 GIG
-443 NIEINGNVIIKARG
+443 
-457 SQPSNESY
+457 
-465 AAYGAAGIGSQYNM
+465 SQYNM

-528 TIGSKNIGG
+528 TIGSKNIG
-537 AGIGSGAY
+537 
-545 INDEAKLA
+545 
-553 SGITIS
+553 
-559 GGTVIATGGDGGA
+559 
-572 GIGSGSDVEATEIKV
+572 
-587 TGGVVKKATG
+587 
-597 GTDAAGVGSGA
+597 
-608 NAKVSDIMISGGTVT
+608 
-623 AVGGANGAGIGSG
+623 
-636 LAGAASDIYISGNVA
+636 
-651 VTVTAG
+651 
-657 TDGAGIGSGKNASV
+657 
-671 DNINIYL
+671 
-678 EYAGNLSVD
+678 
-687 GTENGAGIGS
+687 
-697 GATDTV
+697 
-703 SEATNINISNTGFI
+703 
-717 SIRARGNGAGIGA
+717 GA

-983 IDESSLEDTA
+983 IDESSLEDTT

-1146 GLNKGKTTLT
+1146 GLNKEKTTLT

-1317 SKEATFTIAKAKLTD
+1317 SKEETFTIAKAKLKN

-1433 KYVKGTSITI
+1433 KYVKGTNITI

-1485 KVAEGGEEI
+1485 KVAEGGKEI

-1509 AIITASTGKG
+1509 TIITASTGKG

-1536 LTGTETYE
+1536 LIGTETYE

-1650 ECNEVIDTEELK
+1650 ECNEVMDIEELK

-1695 RTEPIA
+1695 KTESIA
-1701 KLQEPTPE
+1701 KLEE
-1709 KPTPVKPT
+1709 PTPVKPT
-1717 PEKPIVKLIKK
+1717 PEKPIVKPIRK

-1799 SNVSKISKNAFN
+1799 SNVSKISKNAFS
-1811 GAIKLKTVTM
+1811 GAAKLKTITI
-1821 GQNVTEIGA
+1821 GKNVTEIGA

-1837 KLKTVKLGK
+1837 VLTGITLPAKT
-1846 NVKSV
+1846 
-1851 GKSAFYGCK
+1851 
-1860 KLSSVSLDAKLTKIG
+1860 TKIG
-1875 DKAFAKCTAIKK
+1875 DQAF
-1887 LTIPKKVSRIGSKA
+1887 S
-1901 FYGCKKLKTIT
+1901 GCKKLKTIT
-1912 VKSSKLKK
+1912 IKSSKITSKK
-1920 KTVGKSAFTQ
+1920 LSKNAFKGIT
-1930 INKKATIKVPKKKVK
+1930 KVTTIKVPKKKVSSYQK
-1945 AYKTIFKSAGAAKSV
+1945 LFKSKGLSSKV
-1960 KIKK
+1960 KVTK

>member
-51 KSGGFSANYAGYT
+51 KSGGFSANYTGYT
-64 RLSIDGNA
+64 RLSIDGKA

-79 GKGSDEYIWVKT
+79 GDNGSDDYIWVKT

-115 LDGYSVERKTGD
+115 LDGYSVEKKTGD

-161 TDKKLQY
+161 MDKKLQY

-279 ITDPYG
+279 IADPYG

-293 DGLWLG
+293 DGLWIG
-299 VKNTAETATKDDYS
+299 VKSTAETATKDDYS

-323 SDKQMIL
+323 SDKEMIL

-537 AGIGSGAY
+537 AGIGSGA
-545 INDEAKLA
+545 
-553 SGITIS
+553 
-559 GGTVIATGGDGGA
+559 
-572 GIGSGSDVEATEIKV
+572 
-587 TGGVVKKATG
+587 
-597 GTDAAGVGSGA
+597 
-608 NAKVSDIMISGGTVT
+608 
-623 AVGGANGAGIGSG
+623 
-636 LAGAASDIYISGNVA
+636 
-651 VTVTAG
+651 
-657 TDGAGIGSGKNASV
+657 
-671 DNINIYL
+671 
-678 EYAGNLSVD
+678 
-687 GTENGAGIGS
+687 
-697 GATDTV
+697 TDTV

-730 GLNSETRDINIIGE
+730 GLNSETRDINIIGD
-744 VVETKGKLIVIAA
+744 VVETKAKLIVIAA

-983 IDESSLEDTA
+983 IDESSLEDTT

-1146 GLNKGKTTLT
+1146 GLNKEKTTLT

-1509 AIITASTGKG
+1509 TIITASTGKG
-1519 ATTKRIAV
+1519 STTKRIAV

-1536 LTGTETYE
+1536 LTGTEAYE

-1551 FTLDVALKDT
+1551 FTLDVALKDA

-1650 ECNEVIDTEELK
+1650 ECNEVMDIEELK

-1679 KTEGV
+1679 KKEGV

-1695 RTEPIA
+1695 KTESIA
-1701 KLQEPTPE
+1701 KLEE
-1709 KPTPVKPT
+1709 PTPVKPT
-1717 PEKPIVKLIKK
+1717 PEKPIVKPIKK

-1781 IAEGAFKNNKKV
+1781 ISEGAFKNNKKV

-1830 NAFKGCK
+1830 YAFKGCK
-1837 KLKTVKLGK
+1837 VLTGITLPAKT
-1846 NVKSV
+1846 
-1851 GKSAFYGCK
+1851 
-1860 KLSSVSLDAKLTKIG
+1860 TKIG
-1875 DKAFAKCTAIKK
+1875 DQAF
-1887 LTIPKKVSRIGSKA
+1887 S
-1901 FYGCKKLKTIT
+1901 GCKKLKTIT
-1912 VKSSKLKK
+1912 IKSSKITSKK
-1920 KTVGKSAFTQ
+1920 LSKNAFKGIT
-1930 INKKATIKVPKKKVK
+1930 KVTTIKVPKKKVSSYQK
-1945 AYKTIFKSAGAAKSV
+1945 LFKSKGLSSKV
-1960 KIKK
+1960 KVTK

>member
-51 KSGGFSANYAGYT
+51 KSGGFSANYTGYT
-64 RLSIDGNA
+64 RLSIDRKA

-79 GKGSDEYIWVKT
+79 GDNGSDDYIWVKT

-115 LDGYSVERKTGD
+115 LDGYSVEKKTGD

-161 TDKKLQY
+161 MDRKLQY
-168 AGGNSGSSLKSQ
+168 AGGNSGSGLTS
-180 NAERVENV
+180 ENQQEV

-508 ADAANIEIAGG
+508 GDAANIEIAGG

-608 NAKVSDIMISGGTVT
+608 NAKVSYIMISGGTVT
-623 AVGGANGAGIGSG
+623 AVGGANGAGIGS
-636 LAGAASDIYISGNVA
+636 
-651 VTVTAG
+651 
-657 TDGAGIGSGKNASV
+657 
-671 DNINIYL
+671 
-678 EYAGNLSVD
+678 
-687 GTENGAGIGS
+687 
-697 GATDTV
+697 
-703 SEATNINISNTGFI
+703 
-717 SIRARGNGAGIGA
+717 

-983 IDESSLEDTA
+983 IDESSLEDTT

-1146 GLNKGKTTLT
+1146 GLNQAKTTLT

-1166 VDNAEHVV
+1166 VDNEEHVV

-1197 GFTNS
+1197 GFTNT

-1277 EVTIDGAVVPDDQYT
+1277 EVTINGAVVPDDQYT

-1466 EKIWIDAKLNDG
+1466 EKIWIDAKLNDE

-1509 AIITASTGKG
+1509 TIITASTGKG

-1551 FTLDVALKDT
+1551 FTLDVALKDA

-1650 ECNEVIDTEELK
+1650 ECNEVMDIEELK

-1701 KLQEPTPE
+1701 KLQEPTP
-1709 KPTPVKPT
+1709 VKPT
-1717 PEKPIVKLIKK
+1717 PEKPIVKPLKK

-1781 IAEGAFKNNKKV
+1781 ISEGAFKNNKKV

-1830 NAFKGCK
+1830 YAFKGCK
-1837 KLKTVKLGK
+1837 VLTGITLPAKT
-1846 NVKSV
+1846 
-1851 GKSAFYGCK
+1851 
-1860 KLSSVSLDAKLTKIG
+1860 TKIG
-1875 DKAFAKCTAIKK
+1875 DQAF
-1887 LTIPKKVSRIGSKA
+1887 S
-1901 FYGCKKLKTIT
+1901 GCKKLKTIT
-1912 VKSSKLKK
+1912 IKSSKITSKK
-1920 KTVGKSAFTQ
+1920 LSKNAFKGIT
-1930 INKKATIKVPKKKVK
+1930 KVTTIKVPKKKVSSYQK
-1945 AYKTIFKSAGAAKSV
+1945 LFKSKGLSSKV
-1960 KIKK
+1960 KVTK

>member
-1 MKQKIKF
+1 MKQIIEF
-8 VKRFMSVVVAAVM
+8 VKRFMSVVVTAAM
-21 VFATV
+21 VFAMVT
-26 AGIGNFFPNIK
+26 GIGDFFPKIK
-37 SEAAT
+37 SEAAA

-79 GKGSDEYIWVKT
+79 GADAANDFIWVKT
-91 TTDPAQAYTRIWS
+91 TTDPSQAYTRIWS
-104 VWQNNSGTSSS
+104 VWQDGSGTSSS
-115 LDGYSVERKTGD
+115 LDGYSVEKKTGD
-127 LNDGVGSKS
+127 LNNGAGKKS

-161 TDKKLQY
+161 TDRKLQY
-168 AGGNSGSSLKSQ
+168 AGGNSGSSLTSEYQ
-180 NAERVENV
+180 QNV
-188 DSNWNKIDGD
+188 DSSWIRIDGD
-198 LNKNAGGAYIYLYCK
+198 LNAHAGGAYIYLYCK
-213 RAPYVIPN
+213 RAPYVTPN
-221 DIRITFDGEYH
+221 DIRINFDGEYH

-252 YQVGSNTTKYAV
+252 CQVGSNTTKYAV

-299 VKNTAETATKDDYS
+299 VKSTAETATKDDYS

-330 FGTKSGKVMK
+330 FGTKSSKVMK

-443 NIEINGNVIIKARG
+443 NIEINGNVIVKAKG

-465 AAYGAAGIGSQYNM
+465 AAYGAAGIGSQYNV

-519 IVNATAGSG
+519 IVNAAGGSG
-528 TIGSKNIGG
+528 TIGSKSIGG

-559 GGTVIATGGDGGA
+559 GGNVTATGGDGGA
-572 GIGSGSDVEATEIKV
+572 GIGSGSDVEAADIKITDGIV
-587 TGGVVKKATG
+587 TLATG

-608 NAKVSDIMISGGTVT
+608 NAKVSYIMISGGTVT

-636 LAGAASDIYISGNVA
+636 LAGAASGIYISGNGD

-657 TDGAGIGSGKNASV
+657 TDGAGVGSGKNASV
-671 DNINIYL
+671 DNININL
-678 EYAGNLSVD
+678 EDTGKLIVNGA
-687 GTENGAGIGS
+687 ENGAGIGS
-697 GATDTV
+697 GATDAV
-703 SEATNINISNTGFI
+703 SEATNINISNTGSI

-730 GLNSETRDINIIGE
+730 GLNSETSNINITGQDGKTE
-744 VVETKGKLIVIAA
+744 GKLTVIAA
-757 NGPAIGAYAGD
+757 NGPAVGAYAGE

-806 NICGAKAEDVPVL
+806 NICGATAEDVPVL

-849 GTTLELPSSSKLIIP
+849 GTTLELQSSSKVIIP
-864 KDVELVV
+864 KGVELVV

-886 ADSDAQLIINGT
+886 PDSDAQLIINGT

-983 IDESSLEDTA
+983 IDESSLEDIT

-1011 DILLDGKSIINDSSY
+1011 DIQLDGKSIINDNSY
-1026 VTKNQETGE
+1026 VTKNSETGE

-1071 TAFAKGAEFD
+1071 TAFAKGDTFSLD
-1081 LNGLK
+1081 GLK

-1096 APVDIDKELKVTG
+1096 ESVDIDKELKITG
-1109 YDMNSVSAQT
+1109 YNMSNVSAQT

-1129 YSDDITASYEIT
+1129 YSDDITASYNIT

-1146 GLNKGKTTLT
+1146 GLNQTKTTLT
-1156 AGGESFVATD
+1156 AGNESFVATNI
-1166 VDNAEHVV
+1166 DNTEHVV
-1174 KFALGKNVGDISA
+1174 EFALDKNVGDISA
-1187 LKDKIRLQVQ
+1187 LKDKIHLQVQ
-1197 GFTNS
+1197 GFTNT

-1207 FVSSEVVGQNAVEA
+1207 FVSSEVIGQNAVEA

-1234 VVIQYTIVI
+1234 VVIQYTVVI

-1250 DLAEAAVAVNG
+1250 DLTDAEVTING
-1261 EYTYDG
+1261 EYTYNG
-1267 TQQTPDKENI
+1267 TQQTPDKEDI
-1277 EVTIDGAVVPDDQYT
+1277 EVTIDGTVVPKDQYT

-1303 GRLTIKGDGIHTTN
+1303 GKLTIKGDGIHTTN
-1317 SKEATFTIAKAKLTD
+1317 SKEEAFTIAKAKLTD

-1357 EIEGLAAD
+1357 EIEGLSAD
-1365 EYTVSYKKISDQSN
+1365 EYTVSYKKVSDQSN
-1379 IVANVSNGVI
+1379 IVASVLNGVI

-1401 TAEIAVN
+1401 TAEIAVI
-1408 VTIKDSAVNYYADS
+1408 VTIKDKAVNYYADS
-1422 ELSHSINVTLT
+1422 VLSHSIKVALT
-1433 KYVKGTSITI
+1433 KYVKGTNITI

-1466 EKIWIDAKLNDG
+1466 EKVWIEAKLNDG

-1485 KVAEGGEEI
+1485 KVAEGGEQI
-1494 AACDGITISALGKGS
+1494 AACDGNSISALGEGS
-1509 AIITASTGKG
+1509 TTITASTGKG

-1527 TVLPTTRLE
+1527 TVLPTTKLE
-1536 LTGTETYE
+1536 LTGTAIYE

-1551 FTLDVALKDT
+1551 FTLDVALKNT

-1574 ADPEVAAV
+1574 ADSEVATV
-1582 DETGKVTIT
+1582 DEDGNVTIT
-1591 GCGETTI
+1591 GSGETTI
-1598 TVTSYTEERAYTSD
+1598 TVTSYTEERAYSSG
-1612 EYVVIIKV
+1612 EFVVTIKV
-1620 KAPHTKHIKDNG
+1620 ETPHTKHIKDNG

-1650 ECNEVIDTEELK
+1650 ECNEVMDIVELP
-1662 ATGHTWD
+1662 ATGHKWD
-1669 KGKVTTQPTT
+1669 EGKVTTQPTT
-1679 KTEGV
+1679 KAEGV

-1695 RTEPIA
+1695 RTESIA
-1701 KLQEPTPE
+1701 KLEEPVDPTPVDPTPVTPTPVNPTPE
-1709 KPTPVKPT
+1709 KPTVKP
-1717 PEKPIVKLIKK
+1717 IKK
-1728 GDVVSDDSK
+1728 GDVLSDDSK

-1768 TVKIRGKKYKVTQ
+1768 TVKIRGTKYKVTQ

-1799 SNVSKISKNAFN
+1799 SNVSKISKNAFS
-1811 GAIKLKTVTM
+1811 GAAKLKTITI

-1837 KLKTVKLGK
+1837 VLTGIKLPAKT
-1846 NVKSV
+1846 
-1851 GKSAFYGCK
+1851 
-1860 KLSSVSLDAKLTKIG
+1860 TKIG
-1875 DKAFAKCTAIKK
+1875 DQAF
-1887 LTIPKKVSRIGSKA
+1887 S
-1901 FYGCKKLKTIT
+1901 GCKKLKTIT
-1912 VKSSKLKK
+1912 IKSSKITSKK
-1920 KTVGKSAFTQ
+1920 LSKNAFKGIT
-1930 INKKATIKVPKKKVK
+1930 KVTTIKVPKKKVSSYQK
-1945 AYKTIFKSAGAAKSV
+1945 LFKSKGLSSKV
-1960 KIKK
+1960 KVTK

>member
-64 RLSIDGNA
+64 RLSTDGNA

-115 LDGYSVERKTGD
+115 LDGYSVEKKTGD

-279 ITDPYG
+279 ITDSYG

-486 SENADVTAIGAN
+486 SENADVTAIGA
-498 GAAGIGSGAN
+498 
-508 ADAANIEIAGG
+508 
-519 IVNATAGSG
+519 
-528 TIGSKNIGG
+528 
-537 AGIGSGAY
+537 
-545 INDEAKLA
+545 
-553 SGITIS
+553 
-559 GGTVIATGGDGGA
+559 
-572 GIGSGSDVEATEIKV
+572 
-587 TGGVVKKATG
+587 
-597 GTDAAGVGSGA
+597 
-608 NAKVSDIMISGGTVT
+608 
-623 AVGGANGAGIGSG
+623 
-636 LAGAASDIYISGNVA
+636 
-651 VTVTAG
+651 
-657 TDGAGIGSGKNASV
+657 
-671 DNINIYL
+671 
-678 EYAGNLSVD
+678 
-687 GTENGAGIGS
+687 
-697 GATDTV
+697 
-703 SEATNINISNTGFI
+703 
-717 SIRARGNGAGIGA
+717 
-730 GLNSETRDINIIGE
+730 
-744 VVETKGKLIVIAA
+744 
-757 NGPAIGAYAGD
+757 YAGD

-876 DVLPGALVWA
+876 NVLPGALVWA

-950 TPEEGEIAVYLE
+950 TPEEGEIAVYLD

-983 IDESSLEDTA
+983 IDESSLEDTT

-1166 VDNAEHVV
+1166 VDNEEHVV

-1197 GFTNS
+1197 GFTNT

-1509 AIITASTGKG
+1509 TIITASTGKG
-1519 ATTKRIAV
+1519 TTTKRIAV

-1650 ECNEVIDTEELK
+1650 ECNEVIDIEELK

-1701 KLQEPTPE
+1701 KLQEPTP
-1709 KPTPVKPT
+1709 VKPT
-1717 PEKPIVKLIKK
+1717 PEKPIVKPLKK

-1799 SNVSKISKNAFN
+1799 SNVSKISKNAFS

-1821 GQNVTEIGA
+1821 GQNVTEIGVY
-1830 NAFKGCK
+1830 AFKGCK
-1837 KLKTVKLGK
+1837 VLTGITLPAKT
-1846 NVKSV
+1846 
-1851 GKSAFYGCK
+1851 
-1860 KLSSVSLDAKLTKIG
+1860 TKIG
-1875 DKAFAKCTAIKK
+1875 DQAF
-1887 LTIPKKVSRIGSKA
+1887 S
-1901 FYGCKKLKTIT
+1901 GCKKLKTIT
-1912 VKSSKLKK
+1912 IKSSKITSKK
-1920 KTVGKSAFTQ
+1920 LSKNAFKGIT
-1930 INKKATIKVPKKKVK
+1930 KVTTIKVPKKKVSSYQK
-1945 AYKTIFKSAGAAKSV
+1945 LFKSKGLSSKV
-1960 KIKK
+1960 KVTK